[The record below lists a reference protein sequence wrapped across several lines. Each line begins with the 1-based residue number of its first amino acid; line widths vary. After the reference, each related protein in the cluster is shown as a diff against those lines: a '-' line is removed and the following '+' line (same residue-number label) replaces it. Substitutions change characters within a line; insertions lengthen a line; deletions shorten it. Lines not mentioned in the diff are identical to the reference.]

1 MTIIRR
7 MARLIMQ
14 PLLRN
19 GMFFITMYVLGVLCA
34 VLTLPDTRGA
44 RLYNNLWLELFLD
57 TYVACAVLALLPR
70 KVRVW
75 VRRLLYVVLY
85 GVAIADV
92 FCFWKFGSTITP
104 SMLLLVGE
112 TDSREAGEFFS
123 TYLNFGIL
131 FSPVGWILLLMA
143 AHAAA
148 AITLKHKAHPKSL
161 PKGGYAEI
169 PKRCRFCGSAHAFNA
184 SLHRFG
190 QERGSVGLSTC
201 VLALLVWS
209 VCASWGNKRG
219 MTRLMTA
226 DTIGTVEHILTEK
239 GHGEFYLPIYRLAF
253 SVYSNELA
261 SQQVERCIEAS
272 EKVAVDS
279 CSFRSPN
286 IVLIIGES
294 YSKAHCQ
301 LYNYPVKDTPRQKKL
316 EETGMLTK
324 FSDVVSC
331 WNLTSF
337 VFKNF
342 LSMHVIGQQG
352 EWCDYPLFPELFRK
366 AGYKVTFLTNQ
377 FLLEAKQA
385 VYDFSG
391 GVFLNNPTLSKAQ
404 FDLRNDKLHRFDNG
418 LIKDYDHFVK
428 EGKISLSP
436 SPFPTWRGEAS
447 HSGNLIIFHLVG
459 QHVSYNTR
467 YPKYQSKF
475 NGDDYKESRPD
486 LNAKR
491 RQMVAY
497 YDNACLYNDSI
508 VDAIVKKFDNDDAIV
523 IYMPDHGEE
532 IYEPGRDQLC
542 RNHSSA
548 VDWPIAHY
556 EFEVPFWIWC
566 SHKYAVRHPDV
577 FKAIKDAKDKRFMT
591 DALPHMMVWLAGIHS
606 KDYHAQYNLLSPD
619 YDEMRPRILKNSVDY
634 DKLREQAMQA
644 SPKNNKQD

>member
-7 MARLIMQ
+7 MAQLIML
-14 PLLRN
+14 PLQRN
-19 GMFFITMYVLGVLCA
+19 GMFFITMYALGVLCA
-34 VLTLPDTRGA
+34 VLTLPDTKGA
-44 RLYNNLWLELFLD
+44 HLYSNLWLELFLD
-57 TYVACAVLALLPR
+57 TYVACAVLAPLPQ

-85 GVAIADV
+85 GVAIIDV

-112 TDSREAGEFFS
+112 TDSREAGEFFN
-123 TYLNFGIL
+123 TYLNLGVL

-143 AHAAA
+143 AHLIIYNSKFKVYSIPAKLAQTA
-148 AITLKHKAHPKSL
+148 TLQQPAPPSL
-161 PKGGYAEI
+161 
-169 PKRCRFCGSAHAFNA
+169 
-184 SLHRFG
+184 
-190 QERGSVGLSTC
+190 QMGLGAC

-226 DTIGTVEHILTEK
+226 DTIGTVEHLLTEK

-253 SVYSNELA
+253 SIYSNELA
-261 SQQVERCIEAS
+261 SQQVKRCIEAS
-272 EKVAVDS
+272 EKVTVDS

-301 LYNYPVKDTPRQKKL
+301 LYGYPVEDTPRQKKL

-337 VFKNF
+337 VFKNV
-342 LSMHVIGQQG
+342 LSMHVIGQKG

-391 GVFLNNPTLSKAQ
+391 GVFLNNPTLSKAL

-418 LIKDYDHFVK
+418 LIKDYDSLMK
-428 EGKISLSP
+428 EGKINVDDS
-436 SPFPTWRGEAS
+436 
-447 HSGNLIIFHLVG
+447 SGNLIIFHLIG

-467 YPKYQSKF
+467 YPKYQARF
-475 NGDDYKESRPD
+475 TGDDYKEIRPD
-486 LNAKR
+486 LKSAKR

-508 VDAIVKKFDNDDAIV
+508 VDAIVKKFENDDAIV

-532 IYEPGRDQLC
+532 IYEPGRNQLC

-566 SHKYAVRHPDV
+566 SHKYAVSHPDV

-634 DKLREQAMQA
+634 DKLRPSHAE
-644 SPKNNKQD
+644 